1 MLVTRERCA
10 LGAPTALRAPRG
22 GFTLVELLLV
32 VVLLGIIAGGMMG
45 VIVKQQRFY
54 TGSVGVM
61 ETRASVREGIQILQ
75 SDLRGISPRN
85 GDIYAMTPTSIE
97 FRLVTGASVVC
108 TIGPT
113 RTVITVPPTNLANDN
128 GLTSWVTPPQ
138 MGDSIFVYDTSTTH
152 TPRWQPLQLADTVQ
166 GGATCPQKPTGFTST
181 AAEASSGYTL
191 VLSDTL
197 RQSIPVGAGI
207 RGFRHVKYEL
217 YQASDGNWYLGYYEC
232 GLNGCGR
239 PLPVSGPYLP
249 ASAGGND
256 GLDFAYYDSTGA
268 VTSTPANVR
277 RIDIT
282 MRAKSTHFVN
292 TPGRTQG
299 YYTDS
304 LQASVAVRN

>member
-1 MLVTRERCA
+1 MLVTRKLCA
-10 LGAPTALRAPRG
+10 HGALPSPRASRR

-61 ETRASVREGIQILQ
+61 ETHASVREGIGILQ
-75 SDLRGISPRN
+75 NDLHAISPAS

-97 FRLVTGASVVC
+97 FRLTTGASVVC
-108 TIGPT
+108 TIAPG
-113 RTVITVPPTNLANDN
+113 RILITIPPTNLANRN
-128 GLTSWVTPPQ
+128 GLTSWSTPPQ
-138 MGDSIFVYDTSTTH
+138 MGDSIFVYDTSHAGPT
-152 TPRWQPLQLADTVQ
+152 RWQRLQLASAVQ
-166 GGATCPQKPTGFTST
+166 GGATCPQAPTGFTSNAT
-181 AAEASSGYTL
+181 ESVSGYTL
-191 VLSDTL
+191 ALSDTL
-197 RQSIPVGAGI
+197 RQSIIVGDAI

-232 GLNGCGR
+232 GLNGCGQ

-249 ASAGGND
+249 ASGNGTD
-256 GLDFAYYDSTGA
+256 GIDFAYYDSTGA
-268 VTSTPANVR
+268 VTNVPANVR

-282 MRAKSTHFVN
+282 MRAKSSHIVN